1 MPRVKDF
8 GGRPLTVLLWFGVV
22 VTVPLL
28 GVRWVDSTV
37 GMVAVLQSIVPM
49 TGIVVAALVAIAAA
63 TRRWRITAAAGSLL
77 IVGATLAV
85 PSVLGHTVAP
95 GRDDLVV
102 MSANLEYGGADA
114 QSLVTAARE
123 HRVDVLVLLEI
134 TPAAVERLRA
144 AGLDSLLPESVGRS
158 SQDAGGTIIRSRN
171 PLSLVE
177 PGLEHASPRGFDQPV
192 VSVRRPADEV
202 VLRAVHSLPPG
213 PLGAADW
220 RSGLAD
226 LQAWREQ
233 QPADQP
239 LVMAGDFN
247 SSQSHPGFRQVAETM
262 TDAHRAVGQG
272 WVRTWPQGRRL
283 VPPFIQLDH
292 VLVRGL
298 GVVDAGVVHLPDTD
312 HAAVWARLS
321 PTIPGQ
327 S

>member
-1 MPRVKDF
+1 MKDF

-158 SQDAGGTIIRSRN
+158 SQDAGGTIIRSRI

-262 TDAHRAVGQG
+262 TDAHRAAGQG

-283 VPPFIQLDH
+283 LRPFVQLDH

-298 GVVDAGVVHLPDTD
+298 DVVDAGLVHLPGTD

-321 PTIPGQ
+321 RIGRAEP
-327 S
+327 

>member
-1 MPRVKDF
+1 MKDF

-262 TDAHRAVGQG
+262 TDAHRAAGQG

-283 VPPFIQLDH
+283 LRPFVQLDH

-298 GVVDAGVVHLPDTD
+298 DVVDAGVVHLPGTD

-321 PTIPGQ
+321 
-327 S
+327 